1 MDRMTFLNELAAG
14 LARLEPEDR
23 KQVLDYYSEMILDRL
38 ESGVPEEE
46 AVAELEP
53 PEQIAAAI
61 RVEYGARQ
69 DGPAAPAAP
78 GQEPDRPI
86 EYLPAGG
93 GQRIE
98 IRARDTRIILR
109 RTAQDTPRLLVY
121 GGRSEWLTAEAT
133 EEAFRLTMRLPLLFA
148 NDWISLFSG
157 RMRRQILLEL
167 PEGFAG
173 GVSAKTTNADIEG
186 ADLRLAGTVKLATTN
201 SSITL
206 SDGRFDKLSAATTN
220 SCIDLADL
228 AGRSCSART
237 SNSRITAE
245 DCHFTQQLKLAT
257 SNSKLRVEDIEAP
270 ALSLTTSNAAI
281 KGWVRGREA
290 DYAISS
296 STSNARSNLPDTSR
310 EPRPKTLDAHTSNGK
325 IDLRFVSEGESAG

>member
-23 KQVLDYYSEMILDRL
+23 KQVLDYYSEMILDRV

-69 DGPAAPAAP
+69 DGPAASYAP
-78 GQEPDRPI
+78 EPEPDRPV
-86 EYLPAGG
+86 EYLLAGG
-93 GQRIE
+93 SQRVE
-98 IRARDTRIILR
+98 VRARDTKIILR
-109 RTAQDTPRLLVY
+109 RTAQATPRLLVY
-121 GGRSEWLTAEAT
+121 GGRQEWLTAEET

-157 RMRRQILLEL
+157 RVRRQILLEL

-173 GVSAKTTNADIEG
+173 GVSAKTTNASIEG
-186 ADLRLAGTVKLATTN
+186 ADLRLAGTVKLATSN

-220 SCIDLADL
+220 SCIELADL
-228 AGRSCSART
+228 AGRKCSART
-237 SNSRITAE
+237 SNSRVTAE
-245 DCHFTQQLKLAT
+245 DCHFAQELKLAT
-257 SNSKLRVEDIEAP
+257 SNGALRVEDIEAP
-270 ALSLTTSNAAI
+270 ELSLTTSNAAI

-290 DYAISS
+290 DYAIAS
-296 STSNARSNLPDTSR
+296 STSNARSNLPDTSM
-310 EPRPKTLDAHTSNGK
+310 EPRPRSLSAHTSNGK
-325 IDLRFVSEGESAG
+325 INLRFVPEGESAD